1 MGEPT
6 TLRVVSAE
14 TKAVSGTSAQSAA
27 IGTAGAAPG
36 TDVTVRLVATTDC
49 WLAFGT
55 NPTAVADAADAIFL
69 PSGVVEYMDVVA
81 GSKIAVIQNSGSGK
95 LNIGV
100 TQKRVL

>member
-14 TKAVSGTSAQSAA
+14 TKTVSGSSTQSSV
-27 IGTAGAAPG
+27 IGTAGATPG
-36 TDVTVRLVATTDC
+36 ADVTVRLAATTDC
-49 WLAFGT
+49 WLAFGA
-55 NPTAVADAADAIFL
+55 NPTAAADAADAIFL
-69 PSGVVEYMDVVA
+69 PSGIVEYMDVVA
-81 GSKIAVIQNSGSGK
+81 GTKIAVIQNSAGGK